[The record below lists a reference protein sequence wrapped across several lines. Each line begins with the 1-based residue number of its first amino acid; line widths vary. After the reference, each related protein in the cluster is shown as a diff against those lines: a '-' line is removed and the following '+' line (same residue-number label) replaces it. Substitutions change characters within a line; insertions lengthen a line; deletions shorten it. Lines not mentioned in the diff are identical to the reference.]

1 MPAAFTCLVLAHVG
15 ACSRS
20 EAISTLVVI
29 GLVVGAVVR
38 PWRPPTLRGRGG
50 AALACVVLVGSLTLS
65 GCGGTGTSKKASTS
79 TATRPT
85 TTAKLRIVRP
95 AANAQTG
102 PDTTLEIALQGAHV
116 VPQTAGPLRPD
127 EGHIHVSVDGKLVSM
142 AFETTQELHALT
154 PGSHTLQA
162 EFVAADH
169 VPFRNRVTAAV
180 IFEVKP

>member
-1 MPAAFTCLVLAHVG
+1 VPAAFTCLVLAHVG

-29 GLVVGAVVR
+29 GLIVGAVVR
-38 PWRPPTLRGRGG
+38 PWRPPTLKGRGT
-50 AALACVVLVGSLTLS
+50 ATLACVVLVGSLTLS
-65 GCGGTGTSKKASTS
+65 GCGGTGGKNRTT
-79 TATRPT
+79 TVNRPT

-95 AANAQTG
+95 AANEQTG
-102 PDTTLEIALQGAHV
+102 PDTTVEIELQGARV
-116 VPQTAGPLRPD
+116 VPQTSGPLRPD

-142 AFETTQELHALT
+142 AYETTQELHALT

-180 IFEVKP
+180 IFQVKT